1 MRGIE
6 RSTRRA
12 SGTILFVTGV
22 RRFRMVSSSA
32 KGFTLLEVLVAVALL
47 GIAITV
53 VLQLF
58 SADLRA
64 IAASEEYVSAA
75 ARAEAKMR
83 EVQDNDTLSEG
94 STSEITDDG
103 YWVDVSVASTLGER
117 TETLQVMLM
126 DILVTVRWSKGIKEK
141 SLSLRTMKLVN
152 RQIS

>member
-1 MRGIE
+1 MVRSKGRVSGI
-6 RSTRRA
+6 
-12 SGTILFVTGV
+12 ILFAPGV
-22 RRFRMVSSSA
+22 RRFRTVSSSA

-58 SADLRA
+58 SADLKA
-64 IAASEEYVSAA
+64 IAASEEYVSAT

-94 STSEITDDG
+94 TTSEMTNDG
-103 YWVDVSVASTLGER
+103 YRLDVSVASTLQER
-117 TETLQVMLM
+117 TDTLQVMLM
-126 DILVTVRWSKGIKEK
+126 DILVTVRWTKGTKER

-152 RQIS
+152 KQI

>member
-1 MRGIE
+1 MSGMVRSKGRVSGI
-6 RSTRRA
+6 
-12 SGTILFVTGV
+12 ILFAPGV
-22 RRFRMVSSSA
+22 RRFRTVSSSA

-58 SADLRA
+58 SADLKA
-64 IAASEEYVSAA
+64 IAASEEYVSAT

-94 STSEITDDG
+94 TTSEMTNDG
-103 YWVDVSVASTLGER
+103 YRLDVSVASTLQER
-117 TETLQVMLM
+117 TDTLQVMLM
-126 DILVTVRWSKGIKEK
+126 DILVTVRWTKGTKER

-152 RQIS
+152 KQI

>member
-1 MRGIE
+1 MRGKI
-6 RSTRRA
+6 RPKGRA
-12 SGTILFVTGV
+12 SGTILFATGV
-22 RRFRMVSSSA
+22 RRFRLVNSSA

-58 SADLRA
+58 SADLKA

-83 EVQDNDTLSEG
+83 EVQDNDNLSEG
-94 STSEITDDG
+94 YTSEMTNDG
-103 YWVDVSVASTLGER
+103 YRLDVSVTSTLGDR
-117 TETLQVMLM
+117 TDTLQVMLM
-126 DILVTVRWSKGIKEK
+126 DILVTVRWTKGTKER

-152 RQIS
+152 RQIG